1 MASLTLSNSFSFLA
15 DQDWDWVVTVA
26 TSNSLTISDGVH
38 TQVFTGS
45 FTYPSPGVVAGT
57 VTGSTYAENGVPIYT
72 LTGISKS
79 AAQLAE
85 FAQTPGDTQA
95 TYAFILSGNDTI
107 TGSSGD
113 DTLLGYAGNDL
124 LDGGAGAD
132 KLDGGAGNDT
142 YIVDNLG
149 DVVSE
154 TGVGAAGGID
164 TVKSSVT
171 IRLGDNIENLTFTGT
186 GNVKAKGNA
195 LDNLM
200 IGNTGNNFFDGFG
213 GADTYQGGVGDDGYV
228 IELTDD
234 NKVVDVIIE
243 KAGEGYDFVEI
254 WGGDSSLGPVNITM
268 AANLEEADASF
279 SNSGVQINITGN
291 ALANNII
298 GNDAAN
304 ILNGGAGADT
314 LSGGAGDDTY
324 IVDSFADVINE
335 GVDQGTDTVKVAIAT
350 AGGTYVL
357 GDNLENG
364 TLVNTVAFNLTGNSL
379 NNVLIGNAAANVL
392 DGGAGADTLQGGLGN
407 DTYIVDA
414 DDTVVEG
421 LNGGI
426 DLVKSAHTYLLDD
439 NVENLT
445 LIGGDN
451 INGKGND
458 LANIITGN
466 DGNNKLDGVEG
477 VDTLIGGKGNDQ
489 YVVDLTATNQLQ
501 DKVVEKAGE
510 GIDTL
515 TLASAF
521 SNATVTTLVLDANLE
536 NVDARD
542 TGTLSL
548 NLTGN
553 ASANIIQGNAGKNTL
568 NGGLGADTLIGGLGD
583 DTYVVDNVGDTVT
596 EEADAGIDT
605 VNVAIATAGG
615 TYALGA
621 NLENATLTNTVA
633 FNLTGNELANTLT
646 GNAAANRIDGG
657 TGADT
662 MNGGAGNDTYV
673 VDNVADK
680 ITDTAGIDTVETALE
695 YTLLDKPTLE
705 NITLTGSAAVNATG
719 NAIANVLD
727 GSQNSAANVLTGLA
741 GNDTYIVGAGDSV
754 VEGLNGGIDLVKT
767 DQTYL
772 LDDNVENLT
781 LIGGDNINGK
791 GNDLANIITGND
803 GNNKLDGVEG
813 VDTLIGGKGNDQYV
827 VDLTATNQLQD
838 KVVEK
843 AGEGIDTLTLASAFS
858 IATVTTLVLDANLEN
873 VDARDTGTL
882 SLNLTGNAS
891 ANIIQGN
898 AGKNT
903 LNGGLG
909 ADTLIGGLGDD
920 TYVVDNVGD
929 TVTEEADAGSDTVN
943 VAIAAAGGTYALGA
957 NLENATLTN
966 TVAFN
971 LTGNELANTLT
982 GNAAANRIDGGTG
995 ADTMNGG
1002 AGNDTYV
1009 VDNVADKITDTA
1021 GIDTVETALEYTLL
1035 DKPTLENITLTGSAA
1050 VNATGNAIANVLD
1063 GSQNSAANVLT
1074 GLAGND
1080 TYIVGAGDSVVE
1092 GLNGGIDLVKTE
1104 LSYTLGNNVENLT
1117 LLGSAD
1123 TDGFGNSLANIITGN
1138 DGSNLI
1144 VGAGGVDTVQGGKGD
1159 DGYGVELS
1167 QTNTIVDKVIEKAN
1181 EGDDWLLV
1189 YGGNSSLATTVTLGL
1204 VANVE
1209 NIDASEAIGVKLNLK
1224 GGAGDNSLVGNDVAN
1239 LIDGGA
1245 GADFMAGNEGNDTYV
1260 VDNLGDEIEELADE
1274 GTDQANIAIAAAGGL
1289 YTLSDNVENARLT
1302 NTVAF
1307 NVTGNALANILIGNA
1322 AANRI
1327 DGGVGADD
1335 MQGGAGNDTYVV
1347 DNVSDKITDTAGIDT
1362 VETGLDFTLADKL
1375 TLENITL
1382 TGSAVVS
1389 ATGNTLANILDG
1401 SQNSA
1406 ANLLAGGK
1414 GNDTY
1419 IVGAG
1424 DIVQELA
1431 NEGTD
1436 LVQSTVSYTLTD
1448 NVENLTLIGSADINA
1463 TGNALINTLIG
1474 NTGNNQLY
1482 GGLGVDILKGGK
1494 GDDLY
1499 LVDLNAK
1506 NQLEDT
1512 LTENASEGI
1521 DTVRLQGG
1529 AALATFTLLTLGANL
1544 ENLDASLTG
1553 NTLLNL
1559 TGNALNN
1566 ELIGNSANNT
1576 LDGGAGNDTLTGGAG
1591 NDILIGGLGVD
1602 ILIGGLGDDTYTVDN
1617 LSDSVTEN
1625 ADEGTDL
1632 VKVAIAAAGGTYT
1645 LSANVENATLVNA
1658 VAFNLTGNDLDNILT
1673 GNAANNRIDGGVGAD
1688 LMIGGAGNDTYIV
1701 DNIGDQ
1707 ISDSSG
1713 VDTVL
1718 SSITFNLDENG
1729 VENLTLTGTGNINGD
1744 GNTLANIIT
1753 GNSGDNKLDGWEG
1766 VDTLVG
1772 GAGNDQ
1778 YNVDLTS
1785 TNVLEDKLIES
1796 ANEGND
1802 TVFVFGG
1809 VVSTKVATITLGAN
1823 LENLDLS
1830 NTNAGVKLN
1839 LVGNALDN
1847 VLTGNTSQN
1856 VFTGGLGS
1864 DTFKFDDLSQLGKTS
1879 ATWDIITDFKSGI
1892 DHIDLSGLGSFQ
1904 LLDSNTA
1911 FTDVGQLKLIDG
1923 VLYGTTDLGA
1933 EADFAIQLTGVTSL
1947 TQSDIEI
1954 A

>member
-695 YTLLDKPTLE
+695 YTL
-705 NITLTGSAAVNATG
+705 
-719 NAIANVLD
+719 
-727 GSQNSAANVLTGLA
+727 
-741 GNDTYIVGAGDSV
+741 
-754 VEGLNGGIDLVKT
+754 
-767 DQTYL
+767 
-772 LDDNVENLT
+772 
-781 LIGGDNINGK
+781 
-791 GNDLANIITGND
+791 
-803 GNNKLDGVEG
+803 
-813 VDTLIGGKGNDQYV
+813 
-827 VDLTATNQLQD
+827 
-838 KVVEK
+838 
-843 AGEGIDTLTLASAFS
+843 F
-858 IATVTTLVLDANLEN
+858 
-873 VDARDTGTL
+873 
-882 SLNLTGNAS
+882 
-891 ANIIQGN
+891 
-898 AGKNT
+898 
-903 LNGGLG
+903 
-909 ADTLIGGLGDD
+909 
-920 TYVVDNVGD
+920 
-929 TVTEEADAGSDTVN
+929 
-943 VAIAAAGGTYALGA
+943 
-957 NLENATLTN
+957 
-966 TVAFN
+966 
-971 LTGNELANTLT
+971 
-982 GNAAANRIDGGTG
+982 
-995 ADTMNGG
+995 
-1002 AGNDTYV
+1002 
-1009 VDNVADKITDTA
+1009 
-1021 GIDTVETALEYTLL
+1021 

-1436 LVQSTVSYTLTD
+1436 LVQSMVSYTLTD

-1512 LTENASEGI
+1512 LTENASEGV